1 MAELEHPKN
10 IYKTGTTTV
19 AVVCKDGIILAA
31 DRRATAGFIAYKKA
45 RKIVPINDFMA
56 VTTAGDVSEIQLVLK
71 LIKAESKLKDLQT
84 NRTSN
89 ATEVANLLA
98 SLVYSNLRKMSM
110 VPAITAFLFAAHDEE
125 GLHLFE
131 IGPDG
136 SMFPVDDYAADGSG
150 SVFALGVLESTYKKN
165 LSIEDGVKLAIKAVN
180 TALQRDIYSGNGI
193 DVMTITDKGVKMVF
207 EKELIASVE
216 A

>member
-1 MAELEHPKN
+1 MADLEHPKN

-19 AVVCKDGIILAA
+19 AIMCKDGIILAA
-31 DRRATAGFIAYKKA
+31 DRRATAGYIAFKKA
-45 RKIVPINDFMA
+45 KKIVPINDFMA

-84 NRTSN
+84 NRLSS
-89 ATEVANLLA
+89 ATEVANLLS

-110 VPAITAFLFAAHDEE
+110 VPAITAFLFAAHDHD

-165 LSIEDGVKLAIKAVN
+165 LSIEDGIKLAIKAVN

-193 DVMTITDKGVKMVF
+193 DVVSITEKGVKTVF
-207 EKELIASVE
+207 EKELIASIE